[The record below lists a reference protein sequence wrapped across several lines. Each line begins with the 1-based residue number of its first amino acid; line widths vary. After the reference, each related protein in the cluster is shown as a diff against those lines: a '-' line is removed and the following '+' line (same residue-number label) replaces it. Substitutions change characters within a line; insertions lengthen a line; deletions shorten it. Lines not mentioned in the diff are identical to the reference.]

1 MSLIDRIGALL
12 RPAKGGVVDDEPVVP
27 QIKLPGWVGAR
38 IERVKISQIER
49 DDIVFYRGKWWVV
62 AVIGHTTR
70 SYVLVPFEDDD
81 RIDYAVLW
89 PDSWQETQ
97 IPRVVQLDARMI
109 HETATDRRAESDT
122 TRARGIHRPR
132 TIPERKVSL
141 PAGTIEIDP
150 LIEGDGRTLR
160 LGDTFQRY
168 VGPAEFGAFGVRET
182 YIYDQIDEMP
192 DGDVKHLARWVKTV
206 IPPFEAKCIQ
216 KYNEFV
222 DFMK

>member
-1 MSLIDRIGALL
+1 LL
-12 RPAKGGVVDDEPVVP
+12 RPAAAAAVDDEPVVP

-49 DDIVFYRGKWWVV
+49 DDIVFYHGEWWVV
-62 AVIGHTTR
+62 AVIGHTTQPYQR
-70 SYVLVPFEDDD
+70 LVPFEDDD

-109 HETATDRRAESDT
+109 HETAADRRAESDT

-132 TIPERKVSL
+132 TIPERKVSNEL
-141 PAGTIEIDP
+141 LKARHYGHGCDAEGSGTIEIDP

-168 VGPAEFGAFGVRET
+168 VGPAEFGTFGVRET

-192 DGDVKHLARWVKTV
+192 DGDVKHLARWVKTERV
-206 IPPFEAKCIQ
+206 
-216 KYNEFV
+216 
-222 DFMK
+222 